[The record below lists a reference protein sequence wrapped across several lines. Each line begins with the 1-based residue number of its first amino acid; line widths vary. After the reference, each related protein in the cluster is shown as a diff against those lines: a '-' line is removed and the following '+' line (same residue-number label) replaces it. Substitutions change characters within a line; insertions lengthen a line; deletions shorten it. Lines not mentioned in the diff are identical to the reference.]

1 MANCM
6 SAFVGS
12 DRFPATAPRGQ
23 YPLLDGFQ
31 RAAPPPAFKLNAEG
45 SVAVSTEVYWNE
57 DMRQCPRGSKC
68 QLLGAGGVAVYG
80 SYDGAPFWVGWAPVP
95 KRRGV

>member
-1 MANCM
+1 MALR
-6 SAFVGS
+6 S
-12 DRFPATAPRGQ
+12 DIAELAGLNRERFPAVLCPPRLTGWVS
-23 YPLLDGFQ
+23 
-31 RAAPPPAFKLNAEG
+31 PPAFKLNAEG

-80 SYDGAPFWVGWAPVP
+80 NYDGAPFWVGWAPVP

>member
-1 MANCM
+1 MALVVPCINDGM
-6 SAFVGS
+6 IG
-12 DRFPATAPRGQ
+12 RGLK
-23 YPLLDGFQ
+23 PGPIQ
-31 RAAPPPAFKLNAEG
+31 RAAPAPAFKLNAEG

-80 SYDGAPFWVGWAPVP
+80 NYDGAPFWVGWAPVP

>member
-6 SAFVGS
+6 SAFAGS
-12 DRFPATAPRGQ
+12 DRLP
-23 YPLLDGFQ
+23 
-31 RAAPPPAFKLNAEG
+31 AAPPPAFKLNAEG

-95 KRRGV
+95 KRREM